1 MLKFFSH
8 SQYWVENTE
17 KKNQM
22 TIIRVSITKKGW
34 KMLKHD
40 GCTEFTVLKKNYF
53 SHDSCTKNLWV
64 IREKRKKIK
73 LNFH

>member
-1 MLKFFSH
+1 
-8 SQYWVENTE
+8 
-17 KKNQM
+17 
-22 TIIRVSITKKGW
+22 
-34 KMLKHD
+34 MLKHD

-73 LNFH
+73 LIN